1 MNDANN
7 AAVAEVCLLLPE
19 QARTKLMQV
28 RDYLN
33 MFSYVTYAT
42 TKKEEDQLLQVR
54 RSMLG
59 FMFESTAIQIDAVLE
74 AVDKAGPARSR
85 SSCSPRRGEDRGE
98 GAPSP

>member
-19 QARTKLMQV
+19 KARTKLEQV

-42 TKKEEDQLLQVR
+42 TKKEEEQLLQVR

-59 FMFESTAIQIDAVLE
+59 FMFESSAIQIDAVLE
-74 AVDKAGPARSR
+74 AVDKAGPARKR
-85 SSCSPRRGEDRGE
+85 SASSALTKEDRDE
-98 GAPSP
+98 GVASA